1 MSWGVC
7 IWKTEPRGKIL
18 RWRRQNQKQEM
29 EVGGNRGDRV
39 RNRGDDEGQRQ
50 RRWRER
56 EEGKIEWE
64 MFCDAGG

>member
-1 MSWGVC
+1 
-7 IWKTEPRGKIL
+7 
-18 RWRRQNQKQEM
+18 M
-29 EVGGNRGDRV
+29 EIGGNRGDRV
-39 RNRGDDEGQRQ
+39 RNRGDGEGQRQ

>member
-1 MSWGVC
+1 
-7 IWKTEPRGKIL
+7 
-18 RWRRQNQKQEM
+18 M
-29 EVGGNRGDRV
+29 EIGGNRRDRV
-39 RNRGDDEGQRQ
+39 RKRGDDEGQRQ